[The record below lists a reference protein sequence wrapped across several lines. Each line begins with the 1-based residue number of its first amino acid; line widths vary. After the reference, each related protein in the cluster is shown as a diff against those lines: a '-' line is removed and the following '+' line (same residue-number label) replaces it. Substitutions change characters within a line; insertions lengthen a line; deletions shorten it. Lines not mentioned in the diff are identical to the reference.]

1 MLLPFFLIMGR
12 GGRNKLKTHLNTV
25 LTPRLAGTQMTLNV
39 VAIYLYCLH
48 SFQTPV
54 KQQPAAPKRALM
66 PLTNSVQ
73 RHSRLNFL
81 GIPPSSKK
89 QHVTSPLDMGKSC
102 TKSLFQSQ
110 IHSIFC
116 FTLFVFIR
124 HNQIQRETCCHNS
137 YAGKVFAKSRT
148 QKFSWN
154 LSGISSSLQRP
165 CILQHIFPSDVPKS
179 ASTTAKLQWF
189 VWTPWCV
196 LSNHVVRP
204 IGASGED
211 TWPASSCS
219 LRFDWGAHRTRVY
232 QDMYTVKII
241 LTVLSSELQS
251 WDTVYLFIK
260 QRNDVLGN
268 L

>member
-116 FTLFVFIR
+116 FTLFSSGTTRFKGRLVATTPM
-124 HNQIQRETCCHNS
+124 Q
-137 YAGKVFAKSRT
+137 GKCLPKAELK
-148 QKFSWN
+148 
-154 LSGISSSLQRP
+154 SSLGICLESPHP
-165 CILQHIFPSDVPKS
+165 CRDLVSSNTFFPLMSPNLLQLLLNFSGLFEHPDV
-179 ASTTAKLQWF
+179 
-189 VWTPWCV
+189 
-196 LSNHVVRP
+196 
-204 IGASGED
+204 
-211 TWPASSCS
+211 SC
-219 LRFDWGAHRTRVY
+219 
-232 QDMYTVKII
+232 
-241 LTVLSSELQS
+241 LTM
-251 WDTVYLFIK
+251 W
-260 QRNDVLGN
+260 
-268 L
+268 